1 MNTSDRIQKIK
12 YSIAVASSLL
22 VVAGCG
28 STHHEARYQSD
39 LIPVYTYNEQ
49 PGPGV
54 AATGGTGQATQT
66 ETGTAATTT
75 TTTTT
80 ATTGQPAAGGEVV
93 IPLQKETAQVQTQPV
108 SAGGVQVRKIVRTET
123 VSQPVQVRKESVVVE
138 RIPEGG
144 TGAATQTQTGGNT
157 SLNTPFQAGEMTI
170 NLQNEQPVVR
180 TQVVP
185 AGSVVV
191 RKQVTTQPM
200 NVQQQVR
207 REDVVATPVG
217 GAQNVTIAPNVS
229 GTAQPQNEAVGAAP
243 QQTGQQAGQ
252 AAGAAESGAI
262 TQLDQL
268 STAPDPSTLA
278 GKSVNIENAKVDK
291 VVGDRMVVLSTSS
304 GKPIYAVSSQPLS
317 GISQGQQVKLSGTVE
332 QVPPSPTSLG
342 LDQEGANMLQGQ
354 QIFVKSTSI
363 TPSNQ

>member
-1 MNTSDRIQKIK
+1 
-12 YSIAVASSLL
+12 
-22 VVAGCG
+22 
-28 STHHEARYQSD
+28 
-39 LIPVYTYNEQ
+39 
-49 PGPGV
+49 
-54 AATGGTGQATQT
+54 
-66 ETGTAATTT
+66 
-75 TTTTT
+75 
-80 ATTGQPAAGGEVV
+80 
-93 IPLQKETAQVQTQPV
+93 
-108 SAGGVQVRKIVRTET
+108 
-123 VSQPVQVRKESVVVE
+123 VQVRKESVVVE

-157 SLNTPFQAGEMTI
+157 SLNTPFQAGEVTI
-170 NLQNEQPVVR
+170 NLQNEQPVVK

-243 QQTGQQAGQ
+243 QQTGQ

-363 TPSNQ
+363 TPANQ